1 MIFNIYQYCVFNQIV
16 TKQKGI
22 SWKKGEF
29 FVYCK
34 ILGAGHVPTVPL
46 VPTSLNIYKNWPQ
59 WKPIDSYYQE
69 TLESSNLCWSF
80 LIWFF
85 IFPLYTIVHISNSNY
100 GLNLFEL
107 LKTYAKLSK
116 SQEHVQKKHF
126 LKFWKHIHCNVF
138 RGGFRLVLKG
148 LEPCPNL

>member
-1 MIFNIYQYCVFNQIV
+1 MRWSSTFINIVSLIKSSQNKRAFPEKKENSLF
-16 TKQKGI
+16 TAK
-22 SWKKGEF
+22 SWGRGMCPQCPWF
-29 FVYCK
+29 
-34 ILGAGHVPTVPL
+34 LGLSEYIQELATMKTYTV
-46 VPTSLNIYKNWPQ
+46 
-59 WKPIDSYYQE
+59 DSYYQD

-126 LKFWKHIHCNVF
+126 LKFWKHIT
-138 RGGFRLVLKG
+138 L
-148 LEPCPNL
+148 